1 MNFCLPY
8 KLSHHQLASR
18 RHSNT
23 ETFCW
28 ISLESTQ
35 RPQSDWDFCR
45 SRGDS
50 TQMLGHKISSSQ
62 AARRKHTFSVDIH
75 QKYFVYFCVY
85 AQFQKMITRQTV
97 KICSSQW
104 WEKESK
110 DNWKTLVPFK
120 SDLCKEFNDHYVLSL
135 ATKSP
140 LLIGQHIMDCKLK
153 WGKLTAIVH
162 YVFNAWNQVVNH

>member
-1 MNFCLPY
+1 MQLFLFLHSFTNVSPWVVYHGVMNFCLPY

-35 RPQSDWDFCR
+35 RPQSDWDICR

-50 TQMLGHKISSSQ
+50 ILRLGHKISSSQ

-75 QKYFVYFCVY
+75 QKYFVYLCVY
-85 AQFQKMITRQTV
+85 AQFQKTFADHNGERKKAKITGKHWSLSSLTYAKNSMITT
-97 KICSSQW
+97 
-104 WEKESK
+104 
-110 DNWKTLVPFK
+110 F
-120 SDLCKEFNDHYVLSL
+120 
-135 ATKSP
+135 
-140 LLIGQHIMDCKLK
+140 
-153 WGKLTAIVH
+153 
-162 YVFNAWNQVVNH
+162 